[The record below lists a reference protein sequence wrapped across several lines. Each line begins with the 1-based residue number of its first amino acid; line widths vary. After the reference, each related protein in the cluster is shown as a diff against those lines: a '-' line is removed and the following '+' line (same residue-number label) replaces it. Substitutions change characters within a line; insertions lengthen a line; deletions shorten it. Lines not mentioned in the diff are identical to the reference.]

1 MRLNPAI
8 GLSGQPGSGKSS
20 LASILGLRTSWPKA
34 AFGDYLR
41 HIAARRGLGTD
52 RASLQQLGEEQIA
65 LGWEAFC
72 VAVLNHSGWKRGHGL
87 VVDGIRHVDAVGTLN
102 KLIYPQ
108 SLYHVHLAIDEE
120 LRHNRLASRDG
131 FQALFD
137 TSEEHSTEAEV
148 KSALPNAAD
157 MVVDAARPVEQLA
170 DDIMDAVL
178 PKEPVRNG
186 HPLIDIVPD
195 WSSFSG
201 VLYRSELN

>member
-1 MRLNPAI
+1 MRLNPVI
-8 GLSGQPGSGKSS
+8 GLSGQLGSGKSS
-20 LASILGLRTSWPKA
+20 LASILSLRTSWPKA

-41 HIAARRGLGTD
+41 HVATQRGLGTD

-72 VAVLNHSGWKRGHGL
+72 VAVLNHSGWKHGRGL
-87 VVDGIRHVDAVGTLN
+87 VVDGIRHIDAVGTLN

-131 FQALFD
+131 LQALFD
-137 TSEEHSTEAEV
+137 KSEEHSTEAEV
-148 KSALPNAAD
+148 KATLPNAAD

-170 DDIMDAVL
+170 DDIMDTVL
-178 PKEPVRNG
+178 PKQPARNG
-186 HPLIDIVPD
+186 HPLIAIVPD

-201 VLYRSELN
+201 ALYRSELN